1 MLSNEYII
9 DNVTKLLPIDATAYD
24 DQLNILVGGAVSKLM
39 NEGIDNIFD
48 EGENLAFDYIICV
61 SYQVASDLDLDV
73 DLARLRS
80 QYITRANTLRTCIDL
95 AKQN

>member
-9 DNVTKLLPIDATAYD
+9 ENVTKLLPIDSSAYE
-24 DQLNILVGGAVSKLM
+24 DQMTILVGGAVNKLK
-39 NEGIDNIFD
+39 NEGIDNIFV
-48 EGENLAFDYIICV
+48 EGTNLAFDYIICV

-80 QYITRANTLRTCIDL
+80 QYITRVNTLRCCV
-95 AKQN
+95 